1 MLIEQ
6 VSVKEYIKKD
16 IQKTAI
22 IHFITGFI
30 IISLFSLIY
39 TSFANAL
46 LNGLIFS
53 SIVSGYY
60 CFMED
65 FLGIKELKDLRFME
79 DFLGIKEL
87 KDLLRK
93 SIKLYLS
100 LEYYSIRTTLYM
112 KEFIK
117 TF

>member
-65 FLGIKELKDLRFME
+65 FLGIKELKDL
-79 DFLGIKEL
+79 
-87 KDLLRK
+87 LRK

-100 LEYYSIRTTLYM
+100 LEYYSIRTR
-112 KEFIK
+112 FI
-117 TF
+117 

>member
-65 FLGIKELKDLRFME
+65 FLGIKELKDL
-79 DFLGIKEL
+79 
-87 KDLLRK
+87 LRK

>member
-1 MLIEQ
+1 MLKEQ

-60 CFMED
+60 LFYGR
-65 FLGIKELKDLRFME
+65 FSWNKRIKRSTSKKYQALSQLGILF
-79 DFLGIKEL
+79 
-87 KDLLRK
+87 
-93 SIKLYLS
+93 
-100 LEYYSIRTTLYM
+100 YSDALYM